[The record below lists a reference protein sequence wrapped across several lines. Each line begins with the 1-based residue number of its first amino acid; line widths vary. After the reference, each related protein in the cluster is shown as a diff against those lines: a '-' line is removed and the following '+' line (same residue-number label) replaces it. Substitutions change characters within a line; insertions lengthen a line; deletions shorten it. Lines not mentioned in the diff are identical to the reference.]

1 MCTTLPNKL
10 SIFLLNIFLQ
20 SFRFKI
26 LIVKFFKKKAFVL
39 FWVRLSDK
47 KYLRFLG
54 INLACNENQA
64 HHQTQPA
71 DVPPAAAHRSLVV
84 PT

>member
-1 MCTTLPNKL
+1 MCTTLPNKR

-20 SFRFKI
+20 SFRLKN
-26 LIVKFFKKKAFVL
+26 LIVKFEKKKGFCAL
-39 FWVRLSDK
+39 LSPLSDK

-64 HHQTQPA
+64 HHQSQPA